1 MYKPFYTRL
10 NAEARVAAELHNH
23 RHFIVYGN
31 TESLLIRLV
40 LQLMLSRLWCHPIST
55 SLVLREHQPI
65 TKRLESISLKSHL
78 TNSIDK
84 RLLETSEVLVLARFQ
99 QVFFAEFY
107 HMGVKIGGEEISFL
121 GDLDLNKMNTARDIW
136 QIKYLSDVSIYIT
149 VRASF
154 TDLND
159 KYSDF

>member
-1 MYKPFYTRL
+1 M
-10 NAEARVAAELHNH
+10 
-23 RHFIVYGN
+23 
-31 TESLLIRLV
+31 TEKWLTSIGQYSTGIRF
-40 LQLMLSRLWCHPIST
+40 
-55 SLVLREHQPI
+55 LRRNLTIWE
-65 TKRLESISLKSHL
+65 LKSEER
-78 TNSIDK
+78 I
-84 RLLETSEVLVLARFQ
+84 
-99 QVFFAEFY
+99 
-107 HMGVKIGGEEISFL
+107 EISFL

>member
-1 MYKPFYTRL
+1 
-10 NAEARVAAELHNH
+10 
-23 RHFIVYGN
+23 
-31 TESLLIRLV
+31 
-40 LQLMLSRLWCHPIST
+40 MLKL
-55 SLVLREHQPI
+55 
-65 TKRLESISLKSHL
+65 
-78 TNSIDK
+78 
-84 RLLETSEVLVLARFQ
+84 
-99 QVFFAEFY
+99 Y